1 MEQKFSVVLTK
12 QELDVIGT
20 LIDVALKARG
30 LEVEKFAHIAVSR
43 LEAAT
48 EIKEE
53 KEKDNATEET
63 SS

>member
-30 LEVEKFAHIAVSR
+30 LEVNKFAGVAIAA

-53 KEKDNATEET
+53 KENDDATEET